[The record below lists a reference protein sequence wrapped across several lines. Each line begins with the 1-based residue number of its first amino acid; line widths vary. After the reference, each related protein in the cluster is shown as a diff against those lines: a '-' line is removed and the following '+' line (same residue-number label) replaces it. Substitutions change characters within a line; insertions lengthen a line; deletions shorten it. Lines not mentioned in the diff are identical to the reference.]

1 MDGERGADEHS
12 RCRGEQMENANK
24 SRWKFQNHYPPYE
37 KKISF
42 FLVKSF
48 YNCYIAQTVYI
59 SNNLLPLHMSYSIEI
74 HNRVNV
80 GFALGWSFYGSDEDY
95 GYSEL
100 ILFIGLISINIKK
113 TVR

>member
-1 MDGERGADEHS
+1 
-12 RCRGEQMENANK
+12 
-24 SRWKFQNHYPPYE
+24 
-37 KKISF
+37 
-42 FLVKSF
+42 
-48 YNCYIAQTVYI
+48 
-59 SNNLLPLHMSYSIEI
+59 MSYSIEI

-113 TVR
+113 Q